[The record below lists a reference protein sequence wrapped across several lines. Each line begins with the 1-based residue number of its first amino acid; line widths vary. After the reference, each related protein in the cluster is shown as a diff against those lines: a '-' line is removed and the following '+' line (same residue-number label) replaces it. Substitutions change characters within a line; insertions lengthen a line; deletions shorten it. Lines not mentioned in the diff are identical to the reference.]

1 MSRSSRTPV
10 VIAVLAGAALAGF
23 GSHYLLGR
31 REAQGPVPTAGTAS
45 PSAPAEEARETKKAI
60 PETVPDVTL
69 ADREGKPRSLAEWR
83 GRPLLIN
90 FWATWCAPCRREIP
104 LLMDLRRERRAS
116 DLEVIG
122 IAVDFRE
129 EVLAYAKE
137 IGIDYPL
144 LIGEEDGLAAVDA
157 FGMEMLFPFT
167 VFADREGQIV
177 ALKVG
182 ELHRDEAD
190 FILDRMQEVEAGSL
204 DLAAA
209 REQIA
214 SRLRDLAAERARA
227 QPSA

>member
-1 MSRSSRTPV
+1 MSRFSRNLV

-31 REAQGPVPTAGTAS
+31 QERPAAVPAPETAS
-45 PSAPAEEARETKKAI
+45 ASAEAPSETKKPI
-60 PETVPDVTL
+60 PETLPDVTL

-104 LLMDLRRERRAS
+104 LLMDLRRERQAG

-122 IAVDFRE
+122 VAVDFRD

-137 IGIDYPL
+137 IGIEYPL
-144 LIGEEDGLAAVDA
+144 LIGEEDGLDAVAA
-157 FGMEMLFPFT
+157 FGMEPLFPFT
-167 VFADREGQIV
+167 VFADREGHIV
-177 ALKVG
+177 ALKIG

-190 FILDRMQEVEAGSL
+190 FILDRIQDVEDGTL

-214 SRLRDLAAERARA
+214 DRLRDLAAERARTRPGA
-227 QPSA
+227 